1 MKPES
6 APNPPAIRKNAHKG
20 TAAMIRKTYMRY
32 PELNHSEIAR
42 RVGCVP
48 QNVDDV
54 LGRFLGN
61 KKIEEL
67 RGFQTNKAD
76 IYDIKQL
83 QLLESVTADKIS
95 KMQARDAIVGAA
107 ILEDKARL
115 VRGQATG
122 INVQVLMDVAEL
134 IRSKRSESE

>member
-1 MKPES
+1 MDHES
-6 APNPPAIRKNAHKG
+6 APNPPPIHKNAHKG
-20 TAAMIRKTYMRY
+20 TAAMIRKTYMQY
-32 PELNHSEIAR
+32 PELSHSEIAR

-67 RGFQTNKAD
+67 RGFQNNKAD
-76 IYDIKQL
+76 IYDAL
-83 QLLESVTADKIS
+83 QLRHLESVTGDKLDKSSASALI
-95 KMQARDAIVGAA
+95 MNAA

-122 INVQVLMDVAEL
+122 INVSVLMDVAEL
-134 IRSKRSESE
+134 IRRKRSEAE